1 METRRFH
8 LAQANVARMRARLE
22 DPVMEGFRS
31 QLDRINAIAD
41 RSPGFLWRPQTAEGN
56 ATGIRAYEDPLV
68 LLNMSVWESI
78 ESLHAYVY
86 RSEHVGPLRARREWF
101 EPQQGPI
108 LVLWW
113 IPAGHIP
120 SVDEA
125 KQKLKVLK
133 ERGPTPEAF
142 TFRDPFPPPGGSAV
156 GAPEVDAEFCW
167 AGNPA

>member
-1 METRRFH
+1 METPRFH
-8 LAQANVARMRARLE
+8 LAQANVARMRAPLE

-41 RSPGFLWRPQTAEGN
+41 RSPGFVWRLQTAEGN
-56 ATGIRAYEDPLV
+56 ATGIQAYEDPLV
-68 LLNMSVWESI
+68 LFNMSVWESI
-78 ESLHAYVY
+78 EHLHAYVY
-86 RSEHVGPLRARREWF
+86 RGEHAGPLRGRREWF
-101 EPQQGPI
+101 EPPQGPI

-125 KQKLKVLK
+125 KEKLEALK
-133 ERGPTPEAF
+133 QRGPTPQAF

-156 GAPEVDAEFCW
+156 RAPEVDAEFCW
-167 AGNPA
+167 AGDPP